1 MNGTTVAA
9 SAGLLGD
16 AAWRVVQLRDTNGD
30 GKADLVWRNESGAN
44 TGTLVVWMMD
54 GLTTIRANLITSPGF
69 IVRP

>member
-30 GKADLVWRNESGAN
+30 GKADLVWRNESGAT
-44 TGTLVVWMMD
+44 TGSLVVWTMN
-54 GLTTIRANLITSPGF
+54 GLTITGAAGITGPGF
-69 IVRP
+69 GLR